1 MTNSQ
6 YFKSIILTAFSVN
19 YDQSLSIFKQYIK
32 IEEVHPSLKT
42 LNVKFNSY
50 LKESPNLATQLI
62 QHLHQEVINNSAQMR
77 QRNSVGIT
85 Y

>member
-6 YFKSIILTAFSVN
+6 YFKSIILTAFNIN
-19 YDQSLSIFKQYIK
+19 YDQSLLIFKQYMK
-32 IEEVHPSLKT
+32 TEEAHPSLKT
-42 LNVKFNSY
+42 INMKFNSY
-50 LKESPNLATQLI
+50 LKESPDLAFQLI

-77 QRNSVGIT
+77 QRNSAGIT